1 MERTAGEPKLAGEG
15 KLRGGRATTP
25 PDCEGPP
32 PPQPAYIEVLACAA
46 QVVLCGDVVQSTV
59 TVEELTDC
67 SAVVCSEA
75 QRHSVL
81 QHGMIECS
89 TVVHWRKSFCMCCR
103 DGHVGK

>member
-1 MERTAGEPKLAGEG
+1 MQSLSSILQAARAWYRMERTAGEPKLAGEG

-67 SAVVCSEA
+67 SGL
-75 QRHSVL
+75 QR
-81 QHGMIECS
+81 G
-89 TVVHWRKSFCMCCR
+89 TAA
-103 DGHVGK
+103 